1 MKKLLLG
8 ITGISLLFM
17 FVLAS
22 CTVDSTVDS
31 TSKVDLQTLA
41 APASVT
47 ATAFGETGVIRV
59 TWEPVGNARGYHVY
73 RKSVAP
79 KGGETIFMFIA
90 SVNAGNVGYL
100 GIQDIIDFDNEF
112 KQDVAYTYK
121 VVALSEWSSFPGTGI
136 PWNPKQDLVLQ
147 NSSKN
152 SNEVKFD
159 AKNNILAAAG
169 SKLATPEITLDTV
182 YTYSTSGLA
191 ERLQIS
197 WDVSPGVRY
206 IVYYSYGSD
215 VLIPYTSFVRTVNPV
230 IGQTKY
236 VTTFPLIN
244 GKTNVQLVAQHRA
257 TGASASYYL
266 DSDPAVKNYDG
277 AKTILSPYNANFSA
291 NGVSYSDTAIQL
303 TWDDYAGAEYHV
315 YRFTSTSD
323 GYNSGGYIFDD
334 WTEITPSINHDKN
347 GTTWTAYDTDLHD
360 QNQGHVYML
369 IAQIGDAKSM
379 PAIAQAARPVSAPVL
394 YGNDLG
400 WNNETKEFKGIQL
413 TWEPKYGQTYK
424 LLRKT
429 VNYDPVSGVILGP
442 KTGTWETDWD
452 DVPGFAPV
460 PNNVHAQYAVVD
472 NPPQKDS
479 YRYKLIATQGTLKTE
494 SNYFDLTTSPYIT
507 DSVAVELSITNT
519 PDIPANTAAEDET
532 WDNYPRRRGTA
543 YTIGV
548 RINSADKLNKLLD
561 AGDKVKVYR
570 VKVDSYNSA
579 NEIGQYTE
587 LTLDTTDYA
596 NLLAGRQFIDGP
608 LDPAYY
614 KYKAHVVS
622 AGGKDLRNTA
632 RNETVLSTAYSV
644 SSPSLEPNPSGN
656 GKRFEIISTNRNEYF
671 YGLKLQLQYI
681 DIVSGYPDWNNPS
694 VSTLE
699 LTYSR
704 NPIQDTPD
712 SVNLYYTG
720 NVPLPAATATTKRHY
735 RLRARMGNGELS
747 SVLSSGEID
756 P

>member
-1 MKKLLLG
+1 
-8 ITGISLLFM
+8 
-17 FVLAS
+17 
-22 CTVDSTVDS
+22 
-31 TSKVDLQTLA
+31 
-41 APASVT
+41 
-47 ATAFGETGVIRV
+47 
-59 TWEPVGNARGYHVY
+59 
-73 RKSVAP
+73 
-79 KGGETIFMFIA
+79 
-90 SVNAGNVGYL
+90 
-100 GIQDIIDFDNEF
+100 
-112 KQDVAYTYK
+112 
-121 VVALSEWSSFPGTGI
+121 
-136 PWNPKQDLVLQ
+136 
-147 NSSKN
+147 
-152 SNEVKFD
+152 
-159 AKNNILAAAG
+159 
-169 SKLATPEITLDTV
+169 
-182 YTYSTSGLA
+182 
-191 ERLQIS
+191 
-197 WDVSPGVRY
+197 
-206 IVYYSYGSD
+206 
-215 VLIPYTSFVRTVNPV
+215 
-230 IGQTKY
+230 
-236 VTTFPLIN
+236 
-244 GKTNVQLVAQHRA
+244 
-257 TGASASYYL
+257 
-266 DSDPAVKNYDG
+266 
-277 AKTILSPYNANFSA
+277 
-291 NGVSYSDTAIQL
+291 
-303 TWDDYAGAEYHV
+303 
-315 YRFTSTSD
+315 
-323 GYNSGGYIFDD
+323 
-334 WTEITPSINHDKN
+334 
-347 GTTWTAYDTDLHD
+347 
-360 QNQGHVYML
+360 ML

-394 YGNDLG
+394 SGNDLG